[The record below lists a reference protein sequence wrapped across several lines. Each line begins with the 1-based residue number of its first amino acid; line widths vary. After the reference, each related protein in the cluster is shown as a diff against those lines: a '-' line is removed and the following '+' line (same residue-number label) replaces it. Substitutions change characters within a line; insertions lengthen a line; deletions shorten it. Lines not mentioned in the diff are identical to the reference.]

1 MIHVQVMGPGSTRCY
16 ETVQLIHRVVDE
28 NNIDVTVELV
38 TDFQTMIEQNVFAI
52 PAIIIEDKILSVGRV
67 PQADEV
73 LRWLE
78 DS

>member
-1 MIHVQVMGPGSTRCY
+1 MIHVQVMGPGSTRCH

>member
-1 MIHVQVMGPGSTRCY
+1 MIHVQVMGPGTTRCH
-16 ETVQLIHRVVDE
+16 ETVQLIHHVVAE

-52 PAIIIEDKILSVGRV
+52 PSIIIEDKIRSVGRV
-67 PQADEV
+67 PQADEL